1 MFSTHVLLVLV
12 DVAQRGAL
20 QFQDDTRDTETEEV
34 HHSQDGTAADVPPRY
49 QVHQLPEQSSGL
61 VEAGSRPRQPPEHG
75 ANSSLVQG
83 VLGLCKDDKTE
94 EGPAPEEALTPV
106 HQPSVSQGSGTKEKP
121 AGGGW
126 NGATF
131 STTEVPPSAPQKSPL
146 KEAASSADGEAPH
159 APLDSPGVEIINEDF
174 VNPPEQNDPP
184 HNGSSLDLS
193 GEDGVYR
200 AKPIVI
206 YETDDSLTES
216 QPPDDVS
223 ASSPSSQAVHDP
235 SEGVPPPSL
244 AGNTAEV
251 SKQREEEEHAT
262 PGARSSTITENLM
275 TSQSVLLGQTPP
287 HKTSCSLPRNSD
299 RAPLRTLGGSEDLE
313 PTVLQHQVQA
323 QSQER
328 PLSASESHSPKVK
341 RQQEEVRRS
350 PSKTC
355 HPRVLPRESTG
366 PQTPRLKGSP
376 LKTFPINIEVQSTI
390 LEERLGRPTPVPRQR
405 SPSHQAKQTVPADT
419 KNILDI
425 TSFPFPLKAE
435 EASASY
441 LTGAGSSTAPQ
452 PGSISEKSLPSLAR
466 ACVPQDYQHYLGP
479 QEKAFVP
486 SFNQEKSTFA
496 DLSDPTDSI
505 PSGVRVMDANL
516 KQGTTTGWNQ

>member
-1 MFSTHVLLVLV
+1 MMFSTLVLVVLV
-12 DVAQRGAL
+12 DVAQRGARL
-20 QFQDDTRDTETEEV
+20 LLDDTRHVETEEV
-34 HHSQDGTAADVPPRY
+34 RHSQDGTAADVQPGY
-49 QVHQLPEQSSGL
+49 QVRHLPEQSSGSS
-61 VEAGSRPRQPPEHG
+61 GSRPKPPPEHG
-75 ANSSLVQG
+75 ANSSLFQG
-83 VLGLCKDDKTE
+83 FLGLCKDDKTE
-94 EGPAPEEALTPV
+94 EAQGPAHEEPLTPV

-121 AGGGW
+121 AVLAEGGT
-126 NGATF
+126 A
-131 STTEVPPSAPQKSPL
+131 PPSAPQKSPL

-159 APLDSPGVEIINEDF
+159 APLDSPGVEIVNEDF
-174 VNPPEQNDPP
+174 GNPPEQNDPP

-223 ASSPSSQAVHDP
+223 ASTPSQAVHDP
-235 SEGVPPPSL
+235 SEGAPPPFL
-244 AGNTAEV
+244 AGNTGEV
-251 SKQREEEEHAT
+251 SEQREEEHAT
-262 PGARSSTITENLM
+262 PGAGSSTLTKKLM
-275 TSQSVLLGQTPP
+275 TSQSVLRPLLGQTPP
-287 HKTSCSLPRNSD
+287 HKTSCSFSRNSD
-299 RAPLRTLGGSEDLE
+299 RSPLRTLGGSEGLE
-313 PTVLQHQVQA
+313 PPEHQHQVKAQA
-323 QSQER
+323 QER
-328 PLSASESHSPKVK
+328 ASESHSPKLK

-390 LEERLGRPTPVPRQR
+390 PEERLGRPTPVPRQR
-405 SPSHQAKQTVPADT
+405 SPSHQVKQTVLADA
-419 KNILDI
+419 KNISDI
-425 TSFPFPLKAE
+425 PSFPSKAE
-435 EASASY
+435 EGSVSCV
-441 LTGAGSSTAPQ
+441 TGAGSSTAPQ
-452 PGSISEKSLPSLAR
+452 PGSISDKSLPCLAR

-496 DLSDPTDSI
+496 DLSDPTEGL
-505 PSGVRVMDANL
+505 PSGVRVTDANL